1 MSESYSENLKF
12 ENFGV
17 VLEREKNGEFH
28 IDVLPSK
35 NALFT
40 SFRFTLNDIQDIIN
54 EIESYFSDSDIM
66 YEPSSLDAVL
76 MYQEDDDP
84 PSLEISTDKTFSILY
99 FADDDEVIRFQSE
112 LKKSKESEVK

>member
-12 ENFGV
+12 ENFGI
-17 VLEREKNGEFH
+17 VLEREKDGEFH
-28 IDVLPSK
+28 IDILPSK

-40 SFRFTLNDIQDIIN
+40 SFRFMLKDIQDIIN

-66 YEPSSLDAVL
+66 YESSSLDSVL
-76 MYQEDDDP
+76 MYQEDEDP

-99 FADDDEVIRFQSE
+99 FADNDEVSRFQSE
-112 LKKSKESEVK
+112 LKKAVIL